1 MERSSSKNSL
11 WRSEKVIQIK
21 NTKNGTAAIS
31 TREIMQRA
39 QVESWAVGGFN
50 MHNPETT
57 QALLKAAELSQS
69 PIFMQIGRS
78 IIPHMG
84 LKAAFEMTKR
94 ITDESDAAFIIHLD
108 HGSEDEVIEAINLGF
123 KSIMFDGAHYPLDE
137 NIKITKEIVQRCHDN
152 DVYVEAE
159 LGKIPD
165 VGQKV
170 DWKDYYTDVNEA
182 ERYANETGIDSLA
195 ISCGIVHGVILDL
208 APEPL
213 ALDVVH
219 AIRKVVSIP
228 LVMHGA
234 SGVPDHEIQAVIAA
248 GVSKIN
254 ADTDLRFA
262 FRKGIE
268 DVWEKG
274 DAPLEVAMAKG
285 REYMVDST
293 AKKMILFGSVG
304 KTSIVSRFSSDVTRK
319 W

>member
-1 MERSSSKNSL
+1 
-11 WRSEKVIQIK
+11 VIQVK
-21 NTKNGTAAIS
+21 NMGNGTATIS

-39 QVESWAVGGFN
+39 QAESWAVGGYN

-69 PIFMQIGRS
+69 PIFMQIGRA
-78 IIPHMG
+78 IIPHIG

-137 NIKITKEIVQRCHDN
+137 NIRITKEIVKRCHDS

-195 ISCGIVHGVILDL
+195 ISCGIVHGVIPDL

-268 DVWEKG
+268 DVWKKG
-274 DAPLEVAMAKG
+274 DAQLEVAMAKG

-293 AKKMILFGSVG
+293 VKKMILFGSAG
-304 KTSIVSRFSSDVTRK
+304 KTSISSQFSSDVARK

>member
-1 MERSSSKNSL
+1 MIQTKN
-11 WRSEKVIQIK
+11 IG
-21 NTKNGTAAIS
+21 NGTAAIS
-31 TREIMQRA
+31 TREVMNRA
-39 QVESWAVGGFN
+39 NSEGWAIGGYN

-57 QALLKAAELSQS
+57 QALLKAAELTQS
-69 PIFMQIGRS
+69 PIFMQIGRA

-94 ITDESDAAFIIHLD
+94 ITDETDAPFIIHLD
-108 HGSEDEVIEAINLGF
+108 HGSEDEVIEAIELGF
-123 KSIMFDGAHYPLDE
+123 KSIMFDGAHYPFE
-137 NIKITKEIVQRCHDN
+137 QNIKVTKEIVKRCHEN

-170 DWKDYYTDVNEA
+170 DWKDYYTDVKEA
-182 ERYANETGIDSLA
+182 ERYASETGIDSLA
-195 ISCGIVHGVILDL
+195 ISCGIVHGVMADL

-213 ALDVVH
+213 ALDVVRE
-219 AIRKVVSIP
+219 IRKVVSIP

-234 SGVPDHEIQAVIAA
+234 SGVPDHEIKAVIEA

-254 ADTDLRFA
+254 ADTDLRLA

-268 DVWEKG
+268 EIWANG
-274 DAPLEVAMAKG
+274 DAQLETAMTKG
-285 REYMVDST
+285 REYMVAAT
-293 AKKMILFGSVG
+293 VEKMNLFGSAG
-304 KTSIVSRFSSDVTRK
+304 KAPINSLFSIDPSRK

>member
-1 MERSSSKNSL
+1 
-11 WRSEKVIQIK
+11 VIQTK
-21 NTKNGTAAIS
+21 NTGNGTAAIS

-39 QVESWAVGGFN
+39 QTEGWAVGGYN

-57 QALLKAAELSQS
+57 QALLKAAESSQS
-69 PIFMQIGRS
+69 PIFMQIGRA

-84 LKAAFEMTKR
+84 LKTAFEMTKR

-137 NIKITKEIVQRCHDN
+137 NIRITKEIVKRCHDS

-170 DWKDYYTDVNEA
+170 DWKDFYTDVNEA

-195 ISCGIVHGVILDL
+195 ISCGIVHGVIPDL

-234 SGVPDHEIQAVIAA
+234 SGVPDDEIQAVIAA

-262 FRKGIE
+262 FRKGME
-268 DVWEKG
+268 DVWKKG
-274 DAPLEVAMAKG
+274 DAQLEVAMAQG

-293 AKKMILFGSVG
+293 AKKMILFGSAG
-304 KTSIVSRFSSDVTRK
+304 KTTITSRFSTDVTRK